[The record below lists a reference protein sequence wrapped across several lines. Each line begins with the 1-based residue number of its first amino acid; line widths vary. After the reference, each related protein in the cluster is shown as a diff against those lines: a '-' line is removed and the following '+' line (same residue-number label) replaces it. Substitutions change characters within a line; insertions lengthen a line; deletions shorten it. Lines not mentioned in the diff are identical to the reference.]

1 MQNQGGSPN
10 DQQPGSRDL
19 EDRNNPAN
27 HLANSLDDLDRIKKT
42 IDPEENKKKDPV
54 PESMKPDQGSKT
66 IMKLVAMALLIIGA
80 VALGPGVGA
89 AILGTLAG
97 GAGLFAVNDVLGARG
112 NAPLQSKKSK
122 NKEEQAD
129 KMHKVEQK
137 ALDAALASVEKNI
150 EQINA
155 SPMARPTFIPPAKS
169 IPIPEGSKIYSPNE
183 IDEIVRN
190 RVDDAM
196 KKQTQNDKQLGLRD
210 LQMDSQN
217 PSNSGRSS
225 PDITG
230 QDLKGIMKGE
240 EFSSILRS
248 ALQDVVGNIRKGGE
262 GRGSGE
268 RGGESVRDDERERP
282 IKGQFQETKAIRP
295 DSVRREVYRD
305 QSSSSQGHRLSPP
318 AAARSPSDSGSL
330 TRRAR

>member
-10 DQQPGSRDL
+10 DQQPGSRGL

-97 GAGLFAVNDVLGARG
+97 GAGLFAANDILGASG

-122 NKEEQAD
+122 RKDEQTD
-129 KMHKVEQK
+129 KMHEVEQK

-155 SPMARPTFIPPAKS
+155 PPMVRPTVIPPAKS
-169 IPIPEGSKIYSPNE
+169 IPIPEGSRIYSKQEFDDALKQQNQTDRQIGSRNPQSYSQSPSNYGRASPDSARQDLNE
-183 IDEIVRN
+183 IIRGEVRDVLRGVVAEINQAR
-190 RVDDAM
+190 
-196 KKQTQNDKQLGLRD
+196 
-210 LQMDSQN
+210 
-217 PSNSGRSS
+217 
-225 PDITG
+225 
-230 QDLKGIMKGE
+230 E
-240 EFSSILRS
+240 ER
-248 ALQDVVGNIRKGGE
+248 E
-262 GRGSGE
+262 SGE
-268 RGGESVRDDERERP
+268 SARDAERERP
-282 IKGQFQETKAIRP
+282 IKGQFQETNPKGR
-295 DSVRREVYRD
+295 
-305 QSSSSQGHRLSPP
+305 RLSPP
-318 AAARSPSDSGSL
+318 AAARSPSSGGGGG
-330 TRRAR
+330 RVA